1 MNTMDA
7 STKMALKPV
16 RKKLMIDV
24 TWLMYSYFNLNCSTG
39 KCPPKTY
46 IYLSST
52 RSWLPLYGFSFTFQF
67 LFSANRNDYVKNG
80 NLFAYEVK
88 ADKDMHDRDNFFNKI
103 EDALD
108 V

>member
-7 STKMALKPV
+7 STKMVQKPV
-16 RKKLMIDV
+16 RKRLMIDV

-46 IYLSST
+46 MT
-52 RSWLPLYGFSFTFQF
+52 RPWLHLYGFSCTFQL
-67 LFSANRNDYVKNG
+67 LFSNNRSDYVKNG

>member
-7 STKMALKPV
+7 STKMGQKHV

-24 TWLMYSYFNLNCSTG
+24 TWRMYSYFNLNCSTG
-39 KCPPKTY
+39 KCPLKTY
-46 IYLSST
+46 IILIHISHM
-52 RSWLPLYGFSFTFQF
+52 PFSFTFEL

>member
-1 MNTMDA
+1 MNTTDA
-7 STKMALKPV
+7 STKMGQKPA

-46 IYLSST
+46 IYLIIHT
-52 RSWLPLYGFSFTFQF
+52 PLVAFVRILIYLSI
-67 LFSANRNDYVKNG
+67 LFSATRNDYVKNG

>member
-7 STKMALKPV
+7 STKMGQKPV

-46 IYLSST
+46 IILIHINHI
-52 RSWLPLYGFSFTFQF
+52 PFSCTSQL

>member
-7 STKMALKPV
+7 STKMGQKPV
-16 RKKLMIDV
+16 KKKLMIDV
-24 TWLMYSYFNLNCSTG
+24 IWLMYSYFNLNCSTG

-46 IYLSST
+46 TILIHINHM
-52 RSWLPLYGFSFTFQF
+52 PFSCTFQ
-67 LFSANRNDYVKNG
+67 LSFSTNRNDYVKNG

-88 ADKDMHDRDNFFNKI
+88 ADKDMHDRDNFFDKI

>member
-7 STKMALKPV
+7 STKMAQKPV

-39 KCPPKTY
+39 KSHP
-46 IYLSST
+46 SST
-52 RSWLPLYGFSFTFQF
+52 QDIYHLKHINNHLPFSCTFQL
-67 LFSANRNDYVKNG
+67 LFSTNRNDYVKNG

>member
-1 MNTMDA
+1 M
-7 STKMALKPV
+7 S
-16 RKKLMIDV
+16 
-24 TWLMYSYFNLNCSTG
+24 
-39 KCPPKTY
+39 
-46 IYLSST
+46 
-52 RSWLPLYGFSFTFQF
+52 FSFTFQF
-67 LFSANRNDYVKNG
+67 LFSTNRNDYVKNG